1 MYAGIKARIF
11 VVELSAAKKNDSERS
26 ESFFEVPGKGIEPP
40 RYCYHRIL
48 SPARLPVPP
57 PGLNGAQ
64 RYIILTLSTKSHI
77 FVPKAP

>member
-1 MYAGIKARIF
+1 MYAGIKVRIF
-11 VVELSAAKKNDSERS
+11 LVALSAWHKTTERS
-26 ESFFEVPGKGIEPP
+26 EPFFEVPGARVELA
-40 RYCYHRIL
+40 RCHHRRIL
-48 SPARLPVPP
+48 SPLRLPVPP